1 MPSKEKAVQT
11 AGAGA
16 GAGSPGRARSGK
28 AGVAVRAPKTKGKT
42 REYIEAVVM
51 AVLMALFFRQF
62 ALQAFRIPSGS
73 MEDTLLIGDFLFVN
87 KFIYGA
93 QIPFTNSRLPAVR
106 SPQRGDIIV
115 FTSPTDGRDFIK
127 RCVAVAGDT
136 VEIRGKKLFVNG
148 VELKEAYA
156 VHKDPNLQLEQKR
169 DFMSPRVISEGHIFM
184 MGDNRDNSS
193 DSRFWGALSVDRVK
207 GKAMFIY
214 FSVDTSKGWYR
225 PQPRL
230 SRFFDIIR

>member
-1 MPSKEKAVQT
+1 MSSKEKAVQA
-11 AGAGA
+11 AGAGNL
-16 GAGSPGRARSGK
+16 ARVRQGK
-28 AGVAVRAPKTKGKT
+28 AGVAVRSPKIKTKGKP
-42 REYIEAVVM
+42 REYMEAIVM

-73 MEDTLLIGDFLFVN
+73 MEDTLLVGDFLFVN
-87 KFIYGA
+87 KFLYGA
-93 QIPFTNSRLPAVR
+93 QVPFTDLRLPPIR
-106 SPQRGDIIV
+106 QPRRGDIIV
-115 FTSPTDGRDFIK
+115 FKSPTDGRDFIK

-136 VEIRGKKLFVNG
+136 VEIRGKRLFVNG
-148 VELKEAYA
+148 VEPDEDYA
-156 VHKDPNLQLEQKR
+156 VHKDPNLQLDQRR
-169 DFMSPRVISEGHIFM
+169 DYMSARVIPAGHIFM

-225 PQPRL
+225 PEPRL
-230 SRFFDIIR
+230 GRFFDVIR